1 MNSSSWPHKPDT
13 HHAICFQCKDI
24 QYITWC
30 FAHISDLN
38 LPKSI
43 NSQIELVQKNTFIEV
58 VKSSIVCR
66 ISELLVPTFQL
77 TKKCWLGFVP
87 SASSAVQRGPA
98 LASFRYQGFHPGSSS
113 LTQGNASHRSTNLFN
128 TCCLANNPFPGPT
141 SSFKM
146 GQSFRWW
153 MYTCKFQ
160 LLRVSE
166 NERQRLVYSGDSI
179 QNFLSVRITSC
190 SLSEPPSTIEVC
202 VCVCW
207 NLLDSFLKWWVPKC
221 LASLHTHQQTC
232 WWFVSC
238 SKTCISMQVS
248 TSMRDPPKI
257 ELQAKHVMSKHPP
270 AYEAAGSIQRLT
282 TILQKRSTWCI
293 PFQDSMVMVF

>member
-1 MNSSSWPHKPDT
+1 MKPRNHPPERWRSFRSFILSQDLSGIRYRLVEFDSTKSTQSKDIAMNSSSWPHKPDT

-30 FAHISDLN
+30 FAHISDVN

-58 VKSSIVCR
+58 VKSSIVCW

-98 LASFRYQGFHPGSSS
+98 LASFGYQRFHPGSSS
-113 LTQGNASHRSTNLFN
+113 LTQGNASHRSTNLFS

-166 NERQRLVYSGDSI
+166 NERQRLV
-179 QNFLSVRITSC
+179 
-190 SLSEPPSTIEVC
+190 
-202 VCVCW
+202 
-207 NLLDSFLKWWVPKC
+207 
-221 LASLHTHQQTC
+221 
-232 WWFVSC
+232 
-238 SKTCISMQVS
+238 
-248 TSMRDPPKI
+248 
-257 ELQAKHVMSKHPP
+257 
-270 AYEAAGSIQRLT
+270 
-282 TILQKRSTWCI
+282 
-293 PFQDSMVMVF
+293 

>member
-1 MNSSSWPHKPDT
+1 MILSSGIPIKNVSIHSFQETPTSHGSCPEVHRLIFTQDLFEIQTSRSTWSRGTTHLRGGEVSGASFWVKIFQASGTDWLNLIQQNPHSLRTLPWKAALDLTNQTPIMPS
-13 HHAICFQCKDI
+13 AFN
-24 QYITWC
+24 

-58 VKSSIVCR
+58 VKSSIVCW

-98 LASFRYQGFHPGSSS
+98 LASFRYQRFHPGSSS

-202 VCVCW
+202 VCV
-207 NLLDSFLKWWVPKC
+207 LES
-221 LASLHTHQQTC
+221 A
-232 WWFVSC
+232 
-238 SKTCISMQVS
+238 
-248 TSMRDPPKI
+248 R
-257 ELQAKHVMSKHPP
+257 
-270 AYEAAGSIQRLT
+270 
-282 TILQKRSTWCI
+282 
-293 PFQDSMVMVF
+293 